1 MTQKNY
7 DLEFETIS
15 VRGASGGDKTTGAIS
30 YPIYQSA
37 TFKHPELNKST
48 GYDYSRTNNP
58 TREEVEKTLNLLECG
73 LGALAFSTGVAAITA
88 CIHLFKPGDH
98 IIISEDLYGGTFRLF
113 NDIYSTFGIKASFI
127 DTSNISEIEKE
138 ILENTKGIF
147 IETPSNPLM
156 RVSDISSI
164 SNICKS
170 KNLILIV
177 DNTFL
182 TPYFQK
188 PLLLG
193 ADIVVHS
200 GTKFLGGHN
209 DVLAGFIVSN
219 NENILEKLKIIQNST
234 GAVLSSFDSWLI
246 LRGIKTLHIRLEKSQ
261 ENAIIL
267 ANYLKANRNIE
278 KVYYVGLED
287 NIGYKVNSIQSTG
300 FGSMISFRVKN
311 LDIIPKILKKLK
323 VISFAESLGGV
334 ETLITYPHT
343 QTHSEIPKYLKDKLG
358 VDEKLLRLS
367 VGIENINDLIK
378 DLEIVLGDQ
387 E

>member
-15 VRGASGGDKTTGAIS
+15 VRGASAGDKTTGAIS

-58 TREEVEKTLNLLECG
+58 TREEVEKTLNLLEGG
-73 LGALAFSTGVAAITA
+73 LGSLAFSTGVSAITA

-98 IIISEDLYGGTFRLF
+98 IIVSEDLYGGTFRLF
-113 NDIYSTFGIKASFI
+113 NDIYSIYGIKSTFV
-127 DTSNISEIEKE
+127 DTSDINKVKNE
-138 ILENTKGIF
+138 ILNDTKGIF

-156 RVSDISSI
+156 KVSDISLI
-164 SNICKS
+164 SSICKS

-219 NENILEKLKIIQNST
+219 NENILKKLKVIQNAT
-234 GAVLSSFDSWLI
+234 GATLSSFDSWLI
-246 LRGIKTLHIRLEKSQ
+246 LRGLKTLHIRLEKSQ

-267 ANYLKANRNIE
+267 ANYLKGKRTIE

-287 NIGYKVNSIQSTG
+287 NIGYRVNSLQSTG

-311 LDIIPKILKKLK
+311 IDIIPKILKKLN
-323 VISFAESLGGV
+323 VIAFAESLGGV

-367 VGIENINDLIK
+367 VGIENINDLIN
-378 DLEIVLGDQ
+378 DLERVLED
-387 E
+387 

>member
-113 NDIYSTFGIKASFI
+113 NDIYSAFGIKASFI